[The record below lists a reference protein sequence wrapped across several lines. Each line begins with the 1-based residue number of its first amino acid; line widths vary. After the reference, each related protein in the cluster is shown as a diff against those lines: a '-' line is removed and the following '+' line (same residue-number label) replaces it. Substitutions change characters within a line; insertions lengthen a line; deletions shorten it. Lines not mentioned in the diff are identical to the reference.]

1 MPLKGSFERDHSEV
15 LSGDTNQVI
24 SQHLGVRNSG
34 TTGLG
39 YASFM
44 VPPESTRGAAVA
56 CSTNLDN
63 ISLGGF
69 VPHLQ
74 PTAAAGDS
82 TAIGKVEQ
90 VPRA

>member
-1 MPLKGSFERDHSEV
+1 MEALTCINFFFSRALVSSSFGRAPAAFSFRSPTDRDVPLKGSFERDHSEV

-44 VPPESTRGAAVA
+44 VR
-56 CSTNLDN
+56 
-63 ISLGGF
+63 
-69 VPHLQ
+69 
-74 PTAAAGDS
+74 
-82 TAIGKVEQ
+82 
-90 VPRA
+90 

>member
-1 MPLKGSFERDHSEV
+1 MIRLYQRLTSE
-15 LSGDTNQVI
+15 
-24 SQHLGVRNSG
+24 
-34 TTGLG
+34 
-39 YASFM
+39 
-44 VPPESTRGAAVA
+44 VPPEATRGASVV

-90 VPRA
+90 VPRAGIIVQQNVVDCCVDGFFRSI